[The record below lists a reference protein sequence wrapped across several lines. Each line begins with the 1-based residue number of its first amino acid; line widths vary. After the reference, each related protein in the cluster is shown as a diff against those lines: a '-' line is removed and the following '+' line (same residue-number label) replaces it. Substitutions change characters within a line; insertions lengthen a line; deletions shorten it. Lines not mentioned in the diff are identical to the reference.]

1 MMPIRIDNSLERL
14 EELTE
19 NAVLYNY
26 RYVIM
31 DATQDQPNFG
41 VTVRSQGRVDG
52 GGGSFSLWHQ
62 GVLPSWYVNIVTVQE
77 ARESHCS

>member
-1 MMPIRIDNSLERL
+1 MVPIRIDNSLERL

-31 DATQDQPNFG
+31 AATQNQPNFG
-41 VTVRSQGRVDG
+41 VTV
-52 GGGSFSLWHQ
+52 
-62 GVLPSWYVNIVTVQE
+62 
-77 ARESHCS
+77 